1 MSKTIPIWTCVM
13 NRAIVNYRRKMCSD
27 GLISKGGLDKSN
39 QHENSEGQA
48 PLDWDCSLH
57 LPLWVSETE
66 RSTIEKRLESWTHQ
80 LEASGADISSIAS
93 CLRKPLRPL
102 WVSQR
107 TVIWLNEV
115 PDHDSWDFT
124 PIILVSAS
132 CSSGTAQHKT
142 TSEFSWNYIAGAG
155 DDEESWARGLSPS
168 LFWENVYDIIESGP
182 ALCNRKVADI
192 VEKHRVYLSQRGH
205 TAPQVKVKGPK
216 LPGSTCNLSCDE
228 PPLASEMAN
237 AEVDPKSSHKNCP
250 ITWLGSTNLAMCS
263 TQFSAE
269 ASGVDCI
276 LNCSHESISV
286 SLQSTEACLHLP
298 MLNSKQ
304 DRFSLLSNLQTAVN
318 FARSN
323 LSKGKTF
330 LICCQNGED
339 ISVCTCLAIL
349 MSLFDD
355 QGTYDDGKS
364 FSGTIVTKWEMRRRL
379 VYICKFATNARP
391 SRGNLKQVFNFLTGG
406 GRASS
411 DS

>member
-1 MSKTIPIWTCVM
+1 
-13 NRAIVNYRRKMCSD
+13 MCSD
-27 GLISKGGLDKSN
+27 GLISKGVVDTTN
-39 QHENSEGQA
+39 QHANSEGQA

-66 RSTIEKRLESWTHQ
+66 RATIENRLESWTHQ
-80 LEASGADISSIAS
+80 LEASGADISSIAT
-93 CLRKPLRPL
+93 CLKKPLRPL
-102 WVSQR
+102 WISQR

-124 PIILVSAS
+124 PIILVTAS
-132 CSSGTAQHKT
+132 SSSGTVQPKT

-168 LFWENVYDIIESGP
+168 LFWKNVYDIIESGP
-182 ALCNRKVADI
+182 DLCNRKVAEI
-192 VEKHRVYLSQRGH
+192 VERHRVYLAHRGH
-205 TAPQVKVKGPK
+205 AAPQVRVKGPQ
-216 LPGSTCNLSCDE
+216 LPGSACNLSHDE
-228 PPLASEMAN
+228 LPLASEMAN
-237 AEVDPKSSHKNCP
+237 AEVDPKSSHENCP
-250 ITWLGSTNLAMCS
+250 ITWLGLTNLAVGS
-263 TQFSAE
+263 TQFAAE
-269 ASGVDCI
+269 ASGVDRV
-276 LNCSHESISV
+276 LNCSQESMSV
-286 SLQSTEACLHLP
+286 SLQSTEAYLHLP

-323 LSKGKTF
+323 LSKGKTLF
-330 LICCQNGED
+330 VCCQNGED
-339 ISVCTCLAIL
+339 ISICTCLAIL

-364 FSGTIVTKWEMRRRL
+364 FSETTVTKWDMRRRL
-379 VYICKFATNARP
+379 IFICKFASNARP
-391 SRGNLKQVFNFLTGG
+391 SRGNLRQVFNFLTGG